1 MPTELQHAPQSPDL
15 IVQRHELDGLC
26 VLLVRA
32 RTKTGSD
39 WMDRNRHPSV
49 PKADPVLS
57 LCHPDAL
64 PKLLGARREGL
75 VVVVEG
81 EAR

>member
-1 MPTELQHAPQSPDL
+1 MSTELQHAPQSPD
-15 IVQRHELDGLC
+15 IIITRREIYRRP

-32 RTKTGSD
+32 RTKAASD
-39 WMDRNRHPSV
+39 WMDRNRDAHV

-57 LCHPDAL
+57 YWYPPAL

-75 VVVVEG
+75 IVVVEG
-81 EAR
+81 EDR

>member
-1 MPTELQHAPQSPDL
+1 MSTELKHAPQSPDL
-15 IVQRHELDGLC
+15 IVQLHELEGVS

-32 RTKTGSD
+32 RTKAGSD

-57 LCHPDAL
+57 VCHRHTL
-64 PKLLGARREGL
+64 PELFGARREGL

-81 EAR
+81 ESK

>member
-1 MPTELQHAPQSPDL
+1 MSTELQHAPQSPD
-15 IVQRHELDGLC
+15 IIITHREIYGDP

-32 RTKTGSD
+32 RTKAGSD
-39 WMDRNRHPSV
+39 WIDRNRHPNV

-57 LCHPDAL
+57 LCHPLAL

-81 EAR
+81 EDR

>member
-1 MPTELQHAPQSPDL
+1 MSTELKHAPQSPDL
-15 IVQRHELDGLC
+15 IVQRHELKGVS

-32 RTKTGSD
+32 RTKSGSD
-39 WMDRNRHPSV
+39 WMDRNRHPDV

-57 LCHPDAL
+57 VCHPDAL

-81 EAR
+81 ESK

>member
-1 MPTELQHAPQSPDL
+1 MSTELKNAPQSPDL
-15 IVQRHELDGLC
+15 IVQRHELKGVS

-32 RTKTGSD
+32 RTITGAN
-39 WMDRNRHPSV
+39 WMDRNRHPDV

-57 LCHPDAL
+57 VCHTDTL
-64 PKLLGARREGL
+64 PKILGARREGL

-81 EAR
+81 ESK